1 MRARNVIRW
10 ITPLIAGALLAL
22 LAGCAEEARPSAE
35 PPPAPSAQ
43 ADATPAPP
51 SSPVPSTRP
60 DERTSSAAPVG
71 RSRATPPAPRQVDAP
86 VSVEVPAVDIDADV
100 VAVGAAEDG
109 QMELP
114 EDPNV
119 VGWYRFGPAAGAGAG
134 SVVIGGHVDSR
145 RYGLGQLA
153 RLADAEVGDEVV
165 VRTNAGAVHQYT
177 IVDVQRIPKT
187 ELPVADVFSRDGA
200 ERLLLITCAGDF
212 DGSHYSDNAI
222 VTAEPK

>member
-1 MRARNVIRW
+1 MRARNAIRW

-43 ADATPAPP
+43 ADASPAPP
-51 SSPVPSTRP
+51 TSPVPSTRA

-86 VSVEVPAVDIDADV
+86 VSVEVPAVDVDADV
-100 VAVGAAEDG
+100 VSVGAAEDG

-165 VRTNAGAVHQYT
+165 VRTNAGNVHQYT
-177 IVDVQRIPKT
+177 IVDVQRIPKR